1 MYPLT
6 RLYARKICRQKLIYF
21 FYLFPEERIC
31 AFKKTLATAL
41 HLRYTDAKQFS
52 ILVVDKRSARSFN
65 IFIQS
70 YFMKISAL
78 VTIFY
83 LLHQGRNSQMG

>member
-1 MYPLT
+1 MT
-6 RLYARKICRQKLIYF
+6 AEH
-21 FYLFPEERIC
+21 PEERIYVL
-31 AFKKTLATAL
+31 KKTLATAL
-41 HLRYTDAKQFS
+41 HLRYTGAKQFS
-52 ILVVDKRSARSFN
+52 ILVVGKRPARSFN

-83 LLHQGRNSQMG
+83 LLHQGRNSQRG